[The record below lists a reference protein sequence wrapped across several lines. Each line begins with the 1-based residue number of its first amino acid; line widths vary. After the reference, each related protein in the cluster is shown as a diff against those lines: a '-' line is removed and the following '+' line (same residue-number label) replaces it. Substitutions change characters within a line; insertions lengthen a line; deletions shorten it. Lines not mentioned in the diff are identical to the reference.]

1 MSVQKW
7 SRRRFL
13 QTSGAV
19 AALLS
24 TNLLAAC
31 ATPAAPAAGGVEQAA
46 ESAAPAS
53 EGGSLRV
60 MARAG
65 FAGDAHREFSKQFAE
80 QTGIDVVAED
90 VNYNDIFTKTL
101 ALGAVG
107 ELQDLIFGHSRW
119 SPYVAFKGL
128 LLDLDPLVE
137 ADSPDIL
144 SVYFPS
150 VIQEMRGPGTDG
162 RLMYLPDFMDVSPT
176 STVYMNLDLLEQA
189 GITPPADASWTR
201 TDLAEMARQAAD
213 PENGVYGLSGLIT
226 DKESALQSWTRGW
239 GQGEEG
245 SEDSWVLSPDGT
257 TIRLGDEWP
266 LVKEALQW
274 WWTLVDEGVI
284 ATSDVMASVE
294 GGADALF
301 SNGQIAFRIFDT
313 SDTFNLTEMV
323 GERFQFASILK
334 PVGPYGHRGSCI
346 EAGRWSVNSQT
357 AMPQEAY
364 ELTKLLTGEACA
376 RWTFEN
382 LKRSPLSVVEV
393 WNDPS
398 LAEVNPMFEVA
409 HEWLLAGA
417 DPFPMP
423 ANLRGPEL
431 RDVIRNE
438 MAAWND
444 GKETWEQMVAHAQ
457 PAIQEVLDLPMP

>member
-1 MSVQKW
+1 MSQQRW

-13 QTSGAV
+13 QTSGLFAT
-19 AALLS
+19 LLS

-31 ATPAAPAAGGVEQAA
+31 ATPAAPAASGEQAA
-46 ESAAPAS
+46 GSDAPAAA
-53 EGGSLRV
+53 GASLRV

-65 FAGDAHREFSKQFAE
+65 FAGDAHREFAKRYTE
-80 QTGIDVVAED
+80 QTGVEVITED
-90 VNYNDIFTKTL
+90 INYNDLFTKTL
-101 ALGAVG
+101 ALGAVND
-107 ELQDLIFGHSRW
+107 LQDLIFGHSRW
-119 SPYVAFKGL
+119 SPYVAYKGL

-137 ADSPDIL
+137 ADGPDVL
-144 SVYFPS
+144 DVYFPS
-150 VIQEMRGPGTDG
+150 VIAEMRGPGTDG
-162 RLMYLPDFMDVSPT
+162 KLMYLPDFMDVSPT
-176 STVYMNLDLLEQA
+176 STVYMNLDLLEKA
-189 GITPPADASWTR
+189 GVEPPTDASWTMA
-201 TDLAEMARQAAD
+201 DLAEMATKTSD
-213 PENGVYGLSGLIT
+213 PDNGVYGLSGLIT

-239 GQGEEG
+239 GQGEDG
-245 SEDSWVLSPDGT
+245 SEDSWVLSPDGK

-266 LVKEALQW
+266 VVKEALSW
-274 WWTLVDEGVI
+274 WWDLVDAGVI

-323 GERFQFASILK
+323 GDRFKFASILK
-334 PVGPYGHRGSCI
+334 PLGPYGHRGSCI
-346 EAGRWSVNSQT
+346 EAGRWSVNAT
-357 AMPQEAY
+357 TEHPQEAY
-364 ELTKLLTGEACA
+364 ELTKLYTGEECA

-398 LAEVNPMFEVA
+398 LAEVNPMFAVA
-409 HEWLLAGA
+409 REWLLAGA